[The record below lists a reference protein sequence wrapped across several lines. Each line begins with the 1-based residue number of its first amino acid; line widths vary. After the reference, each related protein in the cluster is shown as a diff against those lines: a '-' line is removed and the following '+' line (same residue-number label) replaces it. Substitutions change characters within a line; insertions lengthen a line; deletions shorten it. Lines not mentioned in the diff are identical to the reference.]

1 MALCEPGTTGTSQ
14 QGFTY
19 IGTLVLVAILS
30 VTAAATVR
38 LGAVV
43 QRRAAEQELLEI
55 GDEFRNAFISYA
67 NSTPLGMPRTPPS
80 LQELLKDPRY
90 PTPQRHLRK
99 IYVDPISGQQTWG
112 TVPAVPGPG
121 IVGVY
126 SMAEGKPIK
135 IGNFDLPFD
144 GFAGKA
150 SYHDWVF
157 MPPPEAIVTL
167 TPPRGTPN
175 PAQNPAAQPSALPH
189 R

>member
-1 MALCEPGTTGTSQ
+1 MGVRHTAASPAG
-14 QGFTY
+14 GFTY
-19 IGTLVLVAILS
+19 VGTLIMVGILS
-30 VTAAATVR
+30 ITAAATLR
-38 LGAVV
+38 LGALA

-67 NSTPLGMPRTPPS
+67 NATPAGMPRTPPS

-90 PTPQRHLRK
+90 PTPRRHLRK
-99 IYVDPISGQQTWG
+99 MYVDPISGQETWG

-135 IGNFDLPFD
+135 IGNFDLPYE
-144 GFAGKA
+144 GFEGKT
-150 SYHDWVF
+150 SYRDWVF
-157 MPPPEAIVTL
+157 SPPPEAIITL
-167 TPPRGTPN
+167 TGPSLRGR
-175 PAQNPAAQPSALPH
+175 PAPTQTPAAQALSAP